1 MLTFLFKQES
11 LHFLVKIVNSKHFK
25 VHTTKRNSPPPSLN
39 NLLNAF
45 KGGRTRQGE
54 KRVTFSYWVSQ

>member
-39 NLLNAF
+39 NLLNAL
-45 KGGRTRQGE
+45 KGGRTR
-54 KRVTFSYWVSQ
+54 